1 MARCRLLVV
10 DDDPAVVALVEAVL
24 GGEQDVA
31 SADSAESAL
40 DRLDAVEPDVILLD
54 VRLPGMDGIE
64 FLELIRDR
72 GVETPVVLMSS
83 YAGEETRDRGL
94 AGGAHEFLSKPLRPL
109 GLSDVVR
116 AALSGGDAPCEGRR

>member
-24 GGEQDVA
+24 GEEQEVA

-64 FLELIRDR
+64 FLELIRNR

-94 AGGAHEFLSKPLRPL
+94 ARGAREFLSKPLRPL

-116 AALSGGDAPCEGRR
+116 AALSGGDASGEGRR